1 MTADPYAGWPPPQG
15 VYAAPPAP
23 APPRNGVGTA
33 ALLLGGGG
41 AFLCWTFAA
50 SFLGLACGLLATA
63 LGAWGV
69 VRARRGIA
77 SNRGE
82 ALGALW
88 LGIGSTVIS
97 AVLTVLFVL
106 WASGITGVASA
117 AGDDYL
123 AAAGDEV
130 AFDDGVT
137 VVIAEPLP
145 SGGADTVSLEITV
158 VNGGEGPLD
167 MGEGAL
173 RVFTGDERVPNELL
187 ELTSPAPDE
196 LATGESA
203 RLAYRVP
210 LPDPGAGYL
219 SVDFAPGE
227 DHAFGYWDLAL
238 GDGGSGDPEGPGD
251 TDDAGDPSG
260 GISA

>member
-15 VYAAPPAP
+15 AYPAPPPAP
-23 APPRNGVGTA
+23 ARPRNGVGTA
-33 ALLLGGGG
+33 ALLMGGGG
-41 AFLCWTFAA
+41 AWLCWTFAA
-50 SFLGLACGLLATA
+50 SALGLACGLLATA

-77 SNRGE
+77 SNGGE
-82 ALGALW
+82 ALGAMW

-97 AVLTVLFVL
+97 AVLTVLFVAWL
-106 WASGITGVASA
+106 PGTTGVVSD
-117 AGDDYL
+117 AGDAYL

-145 SGGADTVSLEITV
+145 TGGAGTVSLEITV
-158 VNGGEGPLD
+158 VNGADGPLD

-187 ELTSPAPDE
+187 ELTAPAPAE
-196 LATGESA
+196 LVTGESA
-203 RLAYRVP
+203 RLTYRVP

-238 GDGGSGDPEGPGD
+238 GDGGSRDPEERED
-251 TDDAGDPSG
+251 ADDAGGPE
-260 GISA
+260 ISV